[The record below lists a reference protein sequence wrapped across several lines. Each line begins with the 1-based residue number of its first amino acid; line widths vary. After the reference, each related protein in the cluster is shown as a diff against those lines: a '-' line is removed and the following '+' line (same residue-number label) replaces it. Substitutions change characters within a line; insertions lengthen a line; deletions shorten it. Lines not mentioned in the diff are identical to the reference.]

1 MSIRTVSTVLSEVV
15 ASVERVKKLDVVV
28 ALSTLPR
35 IETSEQSGN
44 SKEILGGTMKMFL
57 HKEEEIQPSSTLFLK
72 YYKISTLTFEGIP
85 FTNTKISGLIECR
98 SS

>member
-57 HKEEEIQPSSTLFLK
+57 HKAEEIQPSSTLFLK